1 MSIVDRFGRN
11 LAAARAFRRLGQ
23 ADVAAAAGLD
33 QSYSLSALKPQI
45 AEALASVRLGRPG
58 EKAPRERSSLRDIGG
73 MAHRMAESLR
83 ASKEKEDAT

>member
-1 MSIVDRFGRN
+1 MKIAYADPPY
-11 LAAARAFRRLGQ
+11 LGCC
-23 ADVAAAAGLD
+23 GI
-33 QSYSLSALKPQI
+33 YGHLSALKPQI